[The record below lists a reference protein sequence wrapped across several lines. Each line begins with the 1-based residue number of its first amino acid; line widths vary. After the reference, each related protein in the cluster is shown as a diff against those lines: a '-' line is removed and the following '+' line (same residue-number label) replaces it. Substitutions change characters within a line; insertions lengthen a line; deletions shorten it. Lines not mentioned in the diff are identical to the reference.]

1 MAPKTLAFKCALV
14 TGGGGGI
21 GLAMSKHL
29 ISLDIKVII
38 VGRTE
43 KTLAE
48 AAKELGNDTVYYVL
62 DTGNIPAI
70 QDFCQKVIQEHPEV
84 DCLINNAA
92 VQKPLDINKFD
103 LESAD
108 QEIDINIRG
117 PMHLTIG
124 FLEHFKSKPAATIM
138 NISSLLG
145 YIPTSIINPV
155 YNATKAWMHFWTMNL
170 RTQLANDERGKN
182 IKVVEIA
189 PPTVATN
196 LHRDREDP
204 DDNKKENNKKSLSL
218 PEFMEFVAKGW
229 KKDQDTIGAGMAQGV
244 VAQWYETFGQDYEEA
259 EKSTAPPK
267 KSE

>member
-21 GLAMSKHL
+21 GFAMSKHL
-29 ISLDIKVII
+29 ISLGKSVII

-43 KTLAE
+43 KTLAQ
-48 AAKELGNDTVYYVL
+48 AAKELGNNTAYYVL
-62 DTGNIPAI
+62 DTGKIPDI
-70 QDFCQKVIQEHPEV
+70 SSFCQKVIKEHPEV

-103 LESAD
+103 LDSAD

-117 PMHLTIG
+117 PMHLTMG
-124 FLEHFKSKPAATIM
+124 FLDHFKTKDAATVI

-145 YIPTSIINPV
+145 YNPISIINPV
-155 YNATKAWMHFWTMNL
+155 YNATKAWIHMWTMNL
-170 RTQLANDERGKN
+170 RTQLSGDDRGKN
-182 IKVVEIA
+182 IKIVEVA

-204 DDNKKENNKKSLSL
+204 DDNKKDKNPNTLEL

-229 KKDQDTIGAGMAQGV
+229 ERDDDTIGAGMSVDV
-244 VAQWYETFGQDYEEA
+244 VKKWYDAYGEDYQKA
-259 EKSTAPPK
+259 ASG
-267 KSE
+267 

>member
-1 MAPKTLAFKCALV
+1 MAPNTLAFKCALV

-21 GLAMSKHL
+21 GLALSKHL
-29 ISLDIKVII
+29 ISLGQSVII

-43 KTLAE
+43 KTLIE
-48 AAKELGNDTVYYVL
+48 AAKELGNDTAYYVL
-62 DTGNIPAI
+62 DTGNISAI
-70 QDFCQKVIQEHPEV
+70 PEFCQKVIQEHPEV

-92 VQKPLDINKFD
+92 VQKPLDVNKFD
-103 LESAD
+103 LASAD

-124 FLEHFKSKPAATIM
+124 FLDHFKTKPAATIV

-155 YNATKAWMHFWTMNL
+155 YNASKAFVHFWTMNL

-204 DDNKKENNKKSLSL
+204 DDNKKEKNKKSLSL
-218 PEFMEFVAKGW
+218 PEFMEFIAKGF
-229 KKDQDTIGAGMAQGV
+229 KKNEDTIGAGMAEGV
-244 VAQWYETFGQDYEEA
+244 VAQWYEAFGQDYEEA
-259 EKSTAPPK
+259 EKASKPA
-267 KSE
+267 SS